1 MQESEYPLVS
11 ICMPV
16 YNGARFLSYTIDNI
30 LAQSYR
36 NIELIIVDDGSIDN
50 SYNIAKQYVNKSKWG
65 GGKSVFSMKRRGF
78 FGKKQS
84 VKRIYRRIYNV
95 YGL

>member
-50 SYNIAKQYVNKSKWG
+50 SYNIAKQYVNKSKC
-65 GGKSVFSMKRRGF
+65 VFSIKRRGF

>member
-16 YNGARFLSYTIDNI
+16 YNGARFLPYTIDNI

-36 NIELIIVDDGSIDN
+36 NIELIIVDDGSIDD
-50 SYNIAKQYVNKSKWG
+50 SYNIAKQYVNKSKRRG
-65 GGKSVFSMKRRGF
+65 GGEKVFSKQIEGEFSARKRALKEARGE
-78 FGKKQS
+78 
-84 VKRIYRRIYNV
+84 
-95 YGL
+95 

>member
-16 YNGARFLSYTIDNI
+16 YNGARFLPYTIDNI

-36 NIELIIVDDGSIDN
+36 NIELIIVDDGSIDD
-50 SYNIAKQYVNKSKWG
+50 SYNIAKQYVNKSK
-65 GGKSVFSMKRRGF
+65 RRGGEKNF
-78 FGKKQS
+78 LNQMRAHF
-84 VKRIYRRIYNV
+84 RRETE
-95 YGL
+95 L

>member
-16 YNGARFLSYTIDNI
+16 YNGARFLPYTIDNI

-36 NIELIIVDDGSIDN
+36 NIELIIVDDGSIDD
-50 SYNIAKQYVNKSKWG
+50 SLQALLAG
-65 GGKSVFSMKRRGF
+65 RRVPY
-78 FGKKQS
+78 S
-84 VKRIYRRIYNV
+84 RVSAI
-95 YGL
+95 

>member
-1 MQESEYPLVS
+1 MLELEYPLVS

-36 NIELIIVDDGSIDN
+36 NIELIIVDDGSTDD
-50 SYNIAKQYVNKSKWG
+50 SYNIARQYVNKSK
-65 GGKSVFSMKRRGF
+65 SVFSIKRGRF

-84 VKRIYRRIYNV
+84 VKGIYRRIYNV